1 MKISIITVA
10 FNSGL
15 TIKDTFDSIRSQDY
29 DNIEYIVID
38 GNSSDETVD
47 LIKSNEDIIHKWISE
62 NDKGIYDA
70 MNKGI
75 SLATGDIVGILNSDD
90 VYFEPQSISLVMNEF
105 LNKENDIVYGNIN
118 YVSKDL
124 SNIIRKWRS
133 SKYKLGRFKYG
144 WHPPHPSFF
153 VKKNLY
159 TKYGTYDLDLSVAA
173 DFDVMLRF
181 LEKHKA
187 KSKFIDRVIT
197 KMRIG
202 GESNRSIKNILM
214 GRKNIKDSFI
224 KNNIKPYP
232 LYTFFRFLPKFFEFF
247 K

>member
-224 KNNIKPYP
+224 KNNIKP
-232 LYTFFRFLPKFFEFF
+232 
-247 K
+247 

>member
-10 FNSGL
+10 FNSSL
-15 TIKDTFDSIRSQDY
+15 TIQDTFDSIRSQDY
-29 DNIEYIVID
+29 EDIEYIVID
-38 GNSSDETVD
+38 GNSSDNSVEI
-47 LIKSNEDIIHKWISE
+47 IKSNEDIIHKWISE
-62 NDKGIYDA
+62 KDKGIYDA

-75 SLATGDIVGILNSDD
+75 SLATGDVIGILNSDD
-90 VYFEPQSISLVMNEF
+90 VYFEPKSISLVMKEF
-105 LNKENDIVYGNIN
+105 INKEIDIVYGNIN

-124 SNIIRKWRS
+124 NRIIRKWRS
-133 SKYKLGRFKYG
+133 SKFKKGSFKYG

-153 VKKNLY
+153 VKKKFYN
-159 TKYGTYDLDLSVAA
+159 KYGNYDLNLSVAA

-181 LEKHKA
+181 LEKNEGKY
-187 KSKFIDRVIT
+187 KFIDRVIT

-214 GRKNIKDSFI
+214 GSKNIKDSFK

-232 LYTFFRFLPKFFEFF
+232 FYTILRFIPKLFEFF

>member
-15 TIKDTFDSIRSQDY
+15 TIKDTFNSIRSQDY

-38 GNSSDETVD
+38 GNSSDDTVD
-47 LIKSNEDIIHKWISE
+47 IIKSNEDIIYKWISE

-75 SLATGDIVGILNSDD
+75 SLATGDVVGILNSDD

-105 LNKENDIVYGNIN
+105 LNNENDIVYGNIN

-124 SNIIRKWRS
+124 NSIIRTWRS
-133 SKYKLGRFKYG
+133 SKYKMGSFKYG

-153 VKKNLY
+153 VKKTLY
-159 TKYGTYDLDLSVAA
+159 NKYGTYDLDLSVAA

-181 LEKHKA
+181 LEKHNA

-232 LYTFFRFLPKFFEFF
+232 LYTLFRYLPKIFEFF

>member
-15 TIKDTFDSIRSQDY
+15 TIQDTFDSIKCQDY

-38 GNSSDETVD
+38 GNSSDNTVD
-47 LIKSNEDIIHKWISE
+47 IIKQNQDIICKWVSE
-62 NDKGIYDA
+62 KDKGIYDA

-75 SLATGDIVGILNSDD
+75 SFATGDIVGILNSDD
-90 VYFEPQSISLVMNEF
+90 VYFESKSISYIMKEFINNEI
-105 LNKENDIVYGNIN
+105 DIVYGNIN

-124 SNIIRKWRS
+124 NQIIRKWRS
-133 SKYKLGRFKYG
+133 SKYKSGSFKYG

-153 VKKNLY
+153 VRKKLY
-159 TKYGTYDLDLSVAA
+159 DKYGNYDLNLSVAA

-181 LEKHKA
+181 LEKHHL
-187 KSKFIDRVIT
+187 KSIFIDRVIT

-202 GESNRSIKNILM
+202 GESNRSIKNIMM
-214 GRKNIKDSFI
+214 GRKNIKDSFT
-224 KNNIKPYP
+224 KNKIKPYP
-232 LYTFFRFLPKFFEFF
+232 FYTVLRFLPKIFEFF